1 MFLFRIGKRVMEGQH
16 TSGNLF
22 LKDVIGQ
29 GSECIVIRDY
39 MAGEPAHK
47 KSGEQDKT
55 QKKCNHERRT
65 GSAKRKFHRGLS
77 KERFLLSYWK
87 TQDCML
93 N

>member
-1 MFLFRIGKRVMEGQH
+1 MKCQH

-22 LKDVIGQ
+22 LKDFIGQ
-29 GSECIVIRDY
+29 GSECIVIRNY
-39 MAGEPAHK
+39 MAGDPSHK
-47 KSGEQDKT
+47 KSDEQDKT
-55 QKKCNHERRT
+55 QKKCDHEWRT
-65 GSAKRKFHRGLS
+65 GSAKRKFHRGLL